1 MIEYLFLTQQPY
13 PHLQEGRLKSDVVA
27 IYDTIDD
34 KVTEYAY
41 DAYGNCTIIDNTNST
56 IASANPFRYRGYYL
70 DSETGWYFLNARVTE
85 WNRIQKYPQWTSG
98 MNENIVIKCTDGQ
111 ISKAGTVTYN

>member
-1 MIEYLFLTQQPY
+1 MQVWS
-13 PHLQEGRLKSDVVA
+13 GKKSEVIGLYDINSNCVA
-27 IYDTIDD
+27 
-34 KVTEYAY
+34 KYAY

-56 IASANPFRYRGYYL
+56 IANAKAIRYRGYYL
-70 DSETGWYFLNARVTE
+70 DSETGWYFLNARVAE

-111 ISKAGTVTYN
+111 ISKDGTVTYN